1 KLTMEEEMRLAQE
14 KLNRMKEEAL
24 AAGSTPS
31 IRNRIVT
38 PFNRI
43 PTASTSKRNTPFRSG
58 I

>member
-1 KLTMEEEMRLAQE
+1 KQ
-14 KLNRMKEEAL
+14 EAL

-43 PTASTSKRNTPFRSG
+43 PTASTPKRNTPFRSG